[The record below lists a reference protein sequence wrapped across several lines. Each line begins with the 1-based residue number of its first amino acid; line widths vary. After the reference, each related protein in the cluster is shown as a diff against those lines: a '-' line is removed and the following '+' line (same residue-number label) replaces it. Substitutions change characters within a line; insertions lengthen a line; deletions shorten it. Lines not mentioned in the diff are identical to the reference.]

1 MSPVTQTII
10 PTSSPAASSPE
21 YTSNMTKPNTEA
33 SKVGKRKGTR
43 SVSTLSP
50 SQLARK
56 RANDREAQRA
66 IRARTKEHIE
76 NLEREIEELR
86 SRQNRDQTIQE
97 LLRRNKALEEEVHRL
112 REGMGIRSSAANDHY
127 HSSMFWNPVRCP
139 SESSKTDR
147 FIAYHNSSARA
158 SPFGH
163 STPEYPIVSDMS
175 PYSNIPDTTDA
186 WPSSVPCS
194 VPSTVSSPSSSGAP
208 DDYGYLPT
216 SAPSSAVL
224 ERTSLPPNMGSPAAS
239 CIGSDMGFDDI
250 KSEYGCPPLNLVP
263 LTPTTYHQQP
273 WNVYPVYYQASPVM
287 L

>member
-21 YTSNMTKPNTEA
+21 FTNNMTKPNTEA
-33 SKVGKRKGTR
+33 TKVGKRKGTR

-76 NLEREIEELR
+76 NLEREIDELR

-127 HSSMFWNPVRCP
+127 HS
-139 SESSKTDR
+139 T
-147 FIAYHNSSARA
+147 YHNSSTRA

-224 ERTSLPPNMGSPAAS
+224 ERTSLPPNMGSPAVS
-239 CIGSDMGFDDI
+239 CIGSDMGFEDI

>member
-1 MSPVTQTII
+1 MSPTSQTQTQTSI
-10 PTSSPAASSPE
+10 PTSSPPASSPDAN
-21 YTSNMTKPNTEA
+21 TNINTNAMTKTSTEA
-33 SKVGKRKGTR
+33 TKVGKRKGTR

-76 NLEREIEELR
+76 NLEREIDELR

-97 LLRRNKALEEEVHRL
+97 LLRRNKVLEEEVHRL
-112 REGMGIRSSAANDHY
+112 REGMGIPNSGANDHY
-127 HSSMFWNPVRCP
+127 HHS
-139 SESSKTDR
+139 T
-147 FIAYHNSSARA
+147 YHNSNART

-163 STPEYPIVSDMS
+163 TTPEYPIVPDMS
-175 PYSNIPDTTDA
+175 PYSSVPDTTDA

-208 DDYGYLPT
+208 DDFGYLPT
-216 SAPSSAVL
+216 SVPASAVL
-224 ERTSLPPNMGSPAAS
+224 ERTNMPRSMGSPAVS
-239 CIGSDMGFDDI
+239 CIDSDIGFDDI
-250 KSEYGCPPLNLVP
+250 KSEFGCPPLNLVP
-263 LTPTTYHQQP
+263 LTPTTYHHQP
-273 WNVYPVYYQASPVM
+273 WNVYPMYYQASPVM